1 MKRFYRAATV
11 APTAHGFGVLLDGK
25 PVNTPSRRPLEVPT
39 RAIAIG
45 IAKEWNDQGE
55 EIDLRA
61 MGLTGLANSAIDR
74 LGDDRAGFIDTL
86 AAYGATDLLY
96 YRADAPD
103 ALAGEQAAAWNP
115 ILDWF
120 EREHGE
126 SFVITRGIVP
136 VVQPPATLAALRVA
150 LEEHGDFSLA
160 ALHPL
165 VTIGGSLVTAL
176 ALAAGELSSDQ
187 AWQAVTID
195 EAWQE
200 RHWGVDDEAHRTLAL
215 KRAEWDRAVALLA
228 MLA

>member
-86 AAYGATDLLY
+86 AAYGATDLLWPASRRRHGTRSSTGSSANMEKASSS
-96 YRADAPD
+96 RAASSRSSSRPRRSRRSGSRSKSM
-103 ALAGEQAAAWNP
+103 ATSASP
-115 ILDWF
+115 
-120 EREHGE
+120 RC
-126 SFVITRGIVP
+126 TRWSP
-136 VVQPPATLAALRVA
+136 SA
-150 LEEHGDFSLA
+150 
-160 ALHPL
+160 
-165 VTIGGSLVTAL
+165 
-176 ALAAGELSSDQ
+176 
-187 AWQAVTID
+187 
-195 EAWQE
+195 
-200 RHWGVDDEAHRTLAL
+200 
-215 KRAEWDRAVALLA
+215 DRW
-228 MLA
+228 